1 MNSEL
6 PSGTRDLPNTMLRN
20 LTRLQP
26 GLPLHWWW
34 FVVVV
39 QQLCHIQLFST
50 PWTAV
55 HLHST
60 MILKITLIV
69 MLSLCSRKDNV
80 ARLQKKKKKRKNY
93 IVPAPLAKPF
103 SVIIHLS
110 ASLIFLCPYHPL
122 DPSPPPFY
130 FPVVLFCSLSILPL
144 NWTLSV
150 TAVIWIQLVL
160 PHLTNRLCC
169 LFVLTRIYGSKW
181 KEN

>member
-1 MNSEL
+1 MFS
-6 PSGTRDLPNTMLRN
+6 S
-20 LTRLQP
+20 
-26 GLPLHWWW
+26 
-34 FVVVV
+34 
-39 QQLCHIQLFST
+39 CHIQLFAT
-50 PWTAV
+50 PGTAA

-60 MILKITLIV
+60 TILRITLIL

-80 ARLQKKKKKRKNY
+80 ATLQKRKEK
-93 IVPAPLAKPF
+93 ITLSQPSLDKPF

-130 FPVVLFCSLSILPL
+130 FPVILFCSVSILPL

-169 LFVLTRIYGSKW
+169 LFVLTRIYGSKC